1 MKKILFLH
9 GFASSGHSG
18 TVMTL
23 RQLLYADG
31 VSVIAPDLP
40 VMPLEAMALI
50 TKIVKDEQPDV
61 VVTSSMGGLFGEQL
75 RGIPRVFINPA
86 WSMSR
91 LLTFGGMGRREFY
104 NKRADGAKDFK
115 VDKAMVADFKTI
127 EKATGKGIT
136 AQDKAM
142 VWGLFGDKDKRVNH
156 QKDFVK
162 LYGKEHFV
170 VFDGEHSLNDKVLSR
185 VVLPIVRQLL
195 GLTD

>member
-50 TKIVKDEQPDV
+50 TKIVEDEQPDV

-75 RGIPRVFINPA
+75 RGIPRVLINPA

-142 VWGLFGDKDKRVNH
+142 VWGLFGDKNRKEISRH
-156 QKDFVK
+156 CTK
-162 LYGKEHFV
+162 LHFLALGGTRQ
-170 VFDGEHSLNDKVLSR
+170 FPFASTHSALRTEYIFRFADA
-185 VVLPIVRQLL
+185 
-195 GLTD
+195 

>member
-50 TKIVKDEQPDV
+50 TKIVEDEQPDV

-75 RGIPRVFINPA
+75 RGIPRVLINPA

-127 EKATGKGIT
+127 EKATGKGST
-136 AQDKAM
+136 AQDKGM
-142 VWGLFGDKDKRVNH
+142 V
-156 QKDFVK
+156 
-162 LYGKEHFV
+162 
-170 VFDGEHSLNDKVLSR
+170 
-185 VVLPIVRQLL
+185 
-195 GLTD
+195 

>member
-40 VMPLEAMALI
+40 VMPQAAMTLI
-50 TKIVKDEQPDV
+50 AQIIEEEKPDV

-75 RGIPRVFINPA
+75 RGIPRVLINPA

-91 LLTFGGMGRREFY
+91 LLTF
-104 NKRADGAKDFK
+104 
-115 VDKAMVADFKTI
+115 
-127 EKATGKGIT
+127 
-136 AQDKAM
+136 
-142 VWGLFGDKDKRVNH
+142 
-156 QKDFVK
+156 
-162 LYGKEHFV
+162 
-170 VFDGEHSLNDKVLSR
+170 
-185 VVLPIVRQLL
+185 
-195 GLTD
+195 